1 MSTAAAPRKFEFL
14 VIVPDKPG
22 TQQKRLEVRASA
34 HLAEVKPRFENGTY
48 KMGGESLQI
57 TIVVPH
63 NESATNRGCKKSGAV
78 LNSVPNGTD
87 PSTFDFHGSSFVAE
101 AESKEAVLEQLKDD
115 VYVTS
120 GVWDLEKAQVFPFI
134 CAFRSA
140 KE

>member
-1 MSTAAAPRKFEFL
+1 MASRIAATAKHLVRTMSTAAAPRKFEFL

-22 TQQKRLEVRASA
+22 AQQKRLEVRAA

-48 KMGGESLQI
+48 KMG
-57 TIVVPH
+57 
-63 NESATNRGCKKSGAV
+63 GAV

>member
-1 MSTAAAPRKFEFL
+1 MSSAAAPAKFEFL

-22 TQQKRLEVRASA
+22 TLQKRLEVRASA
-34 HLAEVKPRFENGTY
+34 HLANVKPQFENGTY
-48 KMGGESLQI
+48 KMG
-57 TIVVPH
+57 
-63 NESATNRGCKKSGAV
+63 GAV

-120 GVWDLEKAQVFPFI
+120 GVWDLEKAQVFPFL
-134 CAFRSA
+134 CAFRTA

>member
-22 TQQKRLEVRASA
+22 TQQKRLQVRAA

-48 KMGGESLQI
+48 KMG
-57 TIVVPH
+57 
-63 NESATNRGCKKSGAV
+63 GAV

-87 PSTFDFHGSSFVAE
+87 PSTFDFHGSSFVVE